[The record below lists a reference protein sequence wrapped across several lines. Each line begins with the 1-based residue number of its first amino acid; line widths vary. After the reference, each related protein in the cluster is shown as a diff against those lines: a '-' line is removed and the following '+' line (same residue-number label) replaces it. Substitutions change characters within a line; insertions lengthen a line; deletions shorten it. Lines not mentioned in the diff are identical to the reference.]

1 MVRNFQLLDI
11 RTQLPITHI
20 EHIPNF
26 LNDNEIKALSN
37 VSEQYEWQNGDM
49 VDELDVNIL
58 TRVADIKWLS
68 SNEENWWLFEKILK
82 LSKTLNDAYWKFE
95 LYGINESLRFSKYK
109 ERNNVL
115 GHHGW
120 HMDVTSE
127 GLPSNRKLTLVCGL
141 NDDYEGGETSLILG
155 LTEQR
160 FKIRKGD
167 AYLFPSFLVNKVYP
181 ATKGDR
187 QSFTCWLSG
196 PSFK

>member
-11 RTQLPITHI
+11 RTQLPITHV

-26 LNDNEIKALSN
+26 LDDNEIAGLSN
-37 VSEQYEWQNGDM
+37 IAEQYEWQNGDIK
-49 VDELDVNIL
+49 DELDVNVF
-58 TRVADIKWLS
+58 TRIANTKWLP
-68 SNEENWWLFEKILK
+68 SNNNMWWLQEKILK
-82 LSKTLNDAYWKFE
+82 ASKTLNDAYWKFE
-95 LYGINESLRFSKYK
+95 LFGINESIRLSEYK
-109 ERNNVL
+109 ERNNIL

-127 GLPSNRKLTLVCGL
+127 GLPSNRKLTFVCGL
-141 NDDYEGGETSLILG
+141 NDNYEGGDTSLILG

-160 FKIRKGD
+160 LKLRKGD

-181 ATKGDR
+181 ITKGIR
-187 QSFTCWLSG
+187 YSFTCWLSG